1 MTTPTALIVIDV
13 QEEYFSGALQIEYP
27 DRTAS
32 LARIGEAMDAAARN
46 GDAVVVIRQNGPGDL
61 FATGSPT
68 WAVRPE
74 VLGRPHDILIDKT
87 LPGAFTGTVLE
98 QWLAA
103 RDVGHVTIA
112 GYMTNVCCDT
122 TARQAFHLGLGV
134 TFLHDATGVP
144 AMPGVDGAPIAAP
157 RLHDAALATLGM
169 VGIELAS
176 TQEWIERRAAVAP
189 RADLRPTGPS
199 RRSACACHGGRLGC

>member
-1 MTTPTALIVIDV
+1 MTSTTALIVIDV
-13 QEEYFSGALQIEYP
+13 QEEYFSGALQIEHP
-27 DRTAS
+27 DRGAS

-46 GDAVVVIRQNGPGDL
+46 GDAVVVVRQNGPGEL

-74 VLGRPHDILIDKT
+74 VLDRHHDVLIDKA
-87 LPGAFTGTVLE
+87 LPGAFTGTELE
-98 QWLAA
+98 AWLAA
-103 RDVGHVTIA
+103 RNVDHVAIA

-144 AMPGVDGAPIAAP
+144 AMPGVDGTAIAAP
-157 RLHDAALATLGM
+157 RLHEAALAPLAM
-169 VGIELAS
+169 IGIELA
-176 TQEWIERRAAVAP
+176 TTREWIERRAAVAP
-189 RADLRPTGPS
+189 AR
-199 RRSACACHGGRLGC
+199 